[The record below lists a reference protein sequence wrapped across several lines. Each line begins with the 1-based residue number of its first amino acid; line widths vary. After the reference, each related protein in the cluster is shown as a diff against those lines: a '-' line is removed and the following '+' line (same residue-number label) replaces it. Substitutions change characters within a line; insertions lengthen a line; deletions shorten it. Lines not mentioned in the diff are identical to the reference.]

1 MTPVEEL
8 AWLGRMLAQHGL
20 VVGSGGNISARD
32 GDRMIIKPSGYDMDK
47 LRDDQW
53 AVLEIAT
60 GKHLSG
66 PRPASE
72 WELHLRALRLRP
84 EANFV
89 CHAHPPVATGLISG
103 GADLVAF
110 TPDFVA
116 FVDRV
121 EHVPFVMPAGP
132 QLAQAVERALA
143 MGAPAQHP
151 AEAVGLR
158 NHGFVTLGRTA
169 REALVRMMCIE
180 DGAKTQMAALI
191 AGKPRPLT
199 SAEQDAIRNMD
210 VEAYRRKVLGG
221 E

>member
-1 MTPVEEL
+1 VTPVEDL
-8 AWLGRMLAQHGL
+8 AWLGRMLVQHGL

-32 GDRMIIKPSGYDMDK
+32 GERMIIKPSGYPMDEVAEG
-47 LRDDQW
+47 QW
-53 AVLEIAT
+53 AVLDLAT

-72 WELHLRALRLRP
+72 WELHLRALRIRP
-84 EANFV
+84 EAHFV

-132 QLAQAVERALA
+132 ELAKAVEQALA
-143 MGAPAQHP
+143 GGAP
-151 AEAVGLR
+151 AVGLR

-199 SAEQDAIRNMD
+199 SVEQDAIRRMD

>member
-1 MTPVEEL
+1 MTPLEEL

-20 VVGSGGNISARD
+20 VVGAGGNISARD
-32 GDRMIIKPSGYDMDK
+32 GPRMIIKPSGYDMDK

-84 EANFV
+84 EANVV
-89 CHAHPPVATGLISG
+89 CHAHPPLATGLISG
-103 GADLVAF
+103 GADLEAF

-132 QLAQAVERALA
+132 ELAQAVEQALA
-143 MGAPAQHP
+143 TGAPAV
-151 AEAVGLR
+151 ALR

-180 DGAKTQMAALI
+180 DGAKTQLAAMV

-199 SAEQDAIRNMD
+199 PAEQDAIRNMD